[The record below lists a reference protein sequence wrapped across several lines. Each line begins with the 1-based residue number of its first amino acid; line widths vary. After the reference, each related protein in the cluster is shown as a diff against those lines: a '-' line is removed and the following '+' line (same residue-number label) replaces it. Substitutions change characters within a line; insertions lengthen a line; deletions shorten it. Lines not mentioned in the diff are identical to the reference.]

1 MIYVGDTKIKNLV
14 INHLIWLLINGSPK
28 KLVVIGI
35 SQILIYEKS
44 DISQNSESIKNNSF
58 RVIFSPKI
66 CKNCKKHCYK
76 RSFKNHG
83 KRKVN
88 KTVHP

>member
-1 MIYVGDTKIKNLV
+1 MICVGDTKIKNLM
-14 INHLIWLLINGSPK
+14 INHLIWLLINGSQK

-66 CKNCKKHCYK
+66 CKNCTNITIKDLTLK
-76 RSFKNHG
+76 FKLFLEN
-83 KRKVN
+83 RL
-88 KTVHP
+88 